1 MGDQIIYILAFLTRT
16 YTLTQSPRYTH
27 PAEQIY
33 FLILQHVFVF
43 IGFVIHEC
51 RKSALRMSRRWNS
64 LVCLIQLCFVTHFQL
79 LKVQEVRE
87 ANKNK

>member
-43 IGFVIHEC
+43 ISFVIHEC
-51 RKSALRMSRRWNS
+51 RKSALRLSSRWNS